1 MNYYA
6 ATKSEH
12 IALEFSA
19 LAKASTPVKGVD
31 LWFLD
36 LSKIAVSDGETFT
49 QLLSEK
55 ELERAQ
61 QFKKNQHHFLATR
74 ALTRKVLAHYTGIPP
89 HKLHIARTDD
99 GKPFLAETP
108 HPLYFNLTHSGNFA
122 ALAVTSLGELGVDIE
137 TARNRSYLQIVER
150 YFHPDEIKHL
160 HDCEEALQQQLF
172 YRLWTLKEA
181 FFKATGT
188 GISTG
193 LEKVY
198 FSFQDD
204 TITANFSPVLN
215 VQKNEWQF
223 YQEFISDKTVVAVA
237 LNSIEKI
244 QHQWFDGNSL
254 LTAE

>member
-1 MNYYA
+1 LNYA
-6 ATKSEH
+6 ATESEI
-12 IALEFSA
+12 IALEFLA
-19 LAKASTPVKGVD
+19 LTEASTPVKGVD

-36 LSKIAVSDGETFT
+36 LSKITVSDSEKFT

-74 ALTRKVLAHYTGIPP
+74 ALTRKALAHYTGIAP
-89 HKLHIARTDD
+89 HQLQIERTED
-99 GKPFLAETP
+99 GKPFLANIP

-122 ALAVTSLGELGVDIE
+122 ALAVTSQGKLGVDIE

-150 YFHPDEIKHL
+150 YFHTDEVTQL
-160 HDCEEALQQQLF
+160 RNCAEAQREQLF

-193 LEKVY
+193 LDKAY
-198 FSFQDD
+198 FSFQDNKIAA
-204 TITANFSPVLN
+204 TFSSALN
-215 VQKNEWQF
+215 VQQNEWQF
-223 YQEFISDKTVVAVA
+223 HQEFIAAKTVVAVA
-237 LNSIEKI
+237 LHSTEKI
-244 QHQWFDGNSL
+244 QPQWFDGTTL
-254 LTAE
+254 LAK

>member
-1 MNYYA
+1 MNHYA
-6 ATKSEH
+6 ATEAEH
-12 IALEFSA
+12 IALDFLA
-19 LAKASTPVKGVD
+19 LTEASTPVKGVD

-36 LSKIAVSDGETFT
+36 LSKIAVSDSDKFT

-74 ALTRKVLAHYTGIPP
+74 ALSRKALAHYTGIPP
-89 HKLHIARTDD
+89 HELQIARTDD
-99 GKPFLAETP
+99 GKPFLTNTP
-108 HPLYFNLTHSGNFA
+108 YPLYFNLTHSGNFA
-122 ALAVTSLGELGVDIE
+122 ALAVTRQGEVGIDIE

-150 YFHPDEIKHL
+150 YFHPDEVTQL
-160 HDCEEALQQQLF
+160 HNCEEAQREQLF

-198 FSFQDD
+198 FSFQGDEIA
-204 TITANFSPVLN
+204 THFSPVLN
-215 VQKNEWQF
+215 IQKNEWQF
-223 YQEFISDKTVVAVA
+223 YQEFIATKTVVAVA
-237 LNSIEKI
+237 LNSTGEI
-244 QHQWFDGNSL
+244 QPQWFDGNAL
-254 LTAE
+254 LEK